1 MTIFRGILAVFGAI
15 LLASCGNSGEYYEK
29 SPEQVTQAIKSA
41 HLPTHVLGRQVKR
54 SRVTQPAPDTVITTL
69 LGEGGREMMHFVT
82 TVTPDGT
89 GSRVATEIAVPEGV
103 KERLDEAVENDPMA
117 NYAMN
122 LMHVVARE
130 HVVAAIEG
138 RPFDMTLGNPNAQA
152 AMEMN
157 PEIRAQIEQANKAAS
172 DMAKS
177 EQQLDFERNYG
188 SGWGDGGTGS
198 SDGWGN

>member
-1 MTIFRGILAVFGAI
+1 MTIFRGMLAIFCAI
-15 LLASCGNSGEYYEK
+15 LLASCGSSGEYYEK

-41 HLPTHVLGRQVKR
+41 HLPTHVLGKQIKR

-177 EQQLDFERNYG
+177 EQQMEFERNYG

>member
-1 MTIFRGILAVFGAI
+1 MSILRSIMTIFGAI
-15 LLASCGNSGEYYEK
+15 FLASCGNSGEYCEK
-29 SPEQVTQAIKSA
+29 TPEQVTHAIKSA
-41 HLPTHVLGRQVKR
+41 HLPTHVLGKQIKR
-54 SRVTQPAPDTVITTL
+54 SRVTQPAPDTVVTTL

-103 KERLDEAVENDPMA
+103 KERLDEAVAKDPMA

-138 RPFDMTLGNPNAQA
+138 RPFDMTLGNPKAEV
-152 AMEMN
+152 AMQMN
-157 PEIRAQIEQANKAAS
+157 PEMHARIEEANKAAS
-172 DMAKS
+172 DMAKQ
-177 EQQLDFERNYG
+177 EQQMHFSQSYG
-188 SGWGDGGTGS
+188 NDWGDSGAGTG
-198 SDGWGN
+198 DGWGN